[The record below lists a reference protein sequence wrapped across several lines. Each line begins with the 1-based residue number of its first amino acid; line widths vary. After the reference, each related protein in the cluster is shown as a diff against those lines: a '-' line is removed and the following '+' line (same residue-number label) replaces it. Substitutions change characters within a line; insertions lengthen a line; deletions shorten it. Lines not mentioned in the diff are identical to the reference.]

1 MALGRSSSNITQVGS
16 GKLMGFA
23 INSTGSRTSAVLQFP
38 WIADSTF
45 TDETAQDEITT
56 EGSTKFTTDGV
67 RTATF
72 ECTGL
77 QRDIDSLNLLYSTY
91 RGQRMTL
98 VKEINENPLDSKVN
112 LMVIHN
118 AKVTPN
124 LSLQGTGG
132 QVTYSFTVENP
143 GSSFSSVDLSVFPA
157 GSFTTA
163 VTGTVTPADGKYMQF
178 KEITVS

>member
-1 MALGRSSSNITQVGS
+1 MAIGRNSSNITQVGS
-16 GKLMGFA
+16 GKWGA
-23 INSTGSRTSAVLQFP
+23 YEINSGGSRIAAAFIGP
-38 WIADSTF
+38 WASDSTF

-56 EGSTKFTTDGV
+56 EGSTKFTTEGV

-72 ECTGL
+72 ELTCL

-91 RGQRMTL
+91 RGKRLTI
-98 VKEINENPLDSKVN
+98 VKEVNENPLDSKVN

-143 GSSFSSVDLSVFPA
+143 GSSFSAVDLSVFPS

-163 VTGTVTPADGKYMQF
+163 VTGTVTPSDGKYMQF

>member
-1 MALGRSSSNITQVGS
+1 MAISRNSSNITQVGS
-16 GKLMGFA
+16 GKMMA
-23 INSTGSRTSAVLQFP
+23 YEINSGGSRIGTAFQFP
-38 WIADSTF
+38 WLADSTF

-72 ECTGL
+72 ECTGI

-91 RGQRMTL
+91 RGKRLTL
-98 VKEINENPLDSKVN
+98 VKEVNENALDSKVN
-112 LMVIHN
+112 LMIIHN

-132 QVTYSFTVENP
+132 QVPYSFSVENP
-143 GSSFSSVDLSVFPA
+143 GSSFSSVDLSVFPS

-163 VTGTVTPADGKYMQF
+163 VTGTVTPSNGVYMQF
-178 KEITVS
+178 KEITAS

>member
-1 MALGRSSSNITQVGS
+1 MAIGRSSTSMTQVGS
-16 GKLMGFA
+16 GKWGA
-23 INSTGSRTSAVLQFP
+23 YEINSGGSRIGAAFMGP
-38 WIADSTF
+38 WAADSTF

-67 RTATF
+67 RTATL
-72 ECTGL
+72 ELTCL

-91 RGQRMTL
+91 RGKRLTI

-112 LMVIHN
+112 LLVAFN
-118 AKVTPN
+118 CKVTPN

-132 QVTYSFTVENP
+132 QVTYSLSVENP

-157 GSFTTA
+157 GTFTTA
-163 VTGTVTPADGKYMQF
+163 VSGTVTPANGEYVKF